1 MTEEKNTP
9 MNESTETPQPPA
21 AARSPWVR
29 RIITVLGAVLLLAGA
44 AGFYYWFEHRGMDH
58 GALDA
63 AGDVYYCPMH
73 PQYTSNKP
81 GNCPICNMT
90 LVKRE
95 GGVTPPATQEATEPA
110 VAGEYYC
117 PMHPQ
122 VTSDK
127 PGLCHICNMKLVQR
141 GSDPA
146 KHTSHATPAPGDA
159 PAAAGAVQIS
169 AQRQQLI
176 GVRTVSVEPR
186 RMSREIRTVGKVAID
201 ETQTAHVHTKF
212 SGYIEHVFVDYVGR
226 VVKKGEPLFTIYSPE
241 LVATQQEYLIA
252 LRARKSLAD
261 SPYTEISGGSAS
273 LVEAARQRLRLWDIS
288 EREIEEL
295 EREGKVKREL
305 TVYSPVGGV
314 VIERAAYHH
323 GRFVNPEMDLYT
335 IVDLSRVWVL
345 GEVYEYDLPYVRP
358 GMTAEVEIPWAGGA
372 RRVRARVDYT
382 YPYMNPETR
391 TAQVRLQLANPDSTL
406 RPEMFVNLRLSVGL
420 GEYLAVP
427 VDAVLDTGAEQFVFV
442 DKGDGYFEPRRV
454 TTGPESEG
462 FVGITAGLRR
472 GERVVTAAN
481 FLIDSESRLKGAFAS
496 LGAPAAAPGHTGH
509 TPPR

>member
-1 MTEEKNTP
+1 MSEEKILPT
-9 MNESTETPQPPA
+9 NETSETPPPPTQ
-21 AARSPWVR
+21 RSPWVR
-29 RIITVLGAVLLLAGA
+29 RIITVLGALLLLGGA
-44 AGFYYWFEHRGMDH
+44 AGFYYWFEHKGMDH
-58 GALDA
+58 GVAE
-63 AGDVYYCPMH
+63 AGEYYCPMH
-73 PQYTSNKP
+73 PQYTSDKP

-95 GGVTPPATQEATEPA
+95 GGSTAP
-110 VAGEYYC
+110 AGEEDHR
-117 PMHPQ
+117 PH
-122 VTSDK
+122 T
-127 PGLCHICNMKLVQR
+127 PG
-141 GSDPA
+141 
-146 KHTSHATPAPGDA
+146 APKTQPEKQSMTQ
-159 PAAAGAVQIS
+159 PAAQPMTPSTGAAGVIQIS

-176 GVRTVSVEPR
+176 GVRTVAVEPR

-212 SGYIEHVFVDYVGR
+212 SGYIEHVYVDYVGR
-226 VVKKGEPLFTIYSPE
+226 AVKQGEPLFTIYSPE
-241 LVATQQEYLIA
+241 LVATQHEYLIA
-252 LRARKSLAD
+252 MRARKSLAD

-288 EREIEEL
+288 EKEIDQL

-305 TVYSPVGGV
+305 TVYSPVSGV

-323 GRFVNPEMDLYT
+323 GRFVNPEMDLYM

-358 GMTAEVEIPWAGGA
+358 GMSAEVEIPWAGGV
-372 RRVRARVDYT
+372 RRLRARVDYT
-382 YPYMNPETR
+382 YPYLNPQTR
-391 TAQVRLQLANPDSTL
+391 TAQVRMQLANPDATL

-427 VDAVLDTGAEQFVFV
+427 VDAVLDTGTEQFVFV

-454 TTGPESEG
+454 TLGPESGG
-462 FVGITAGLRR
+462 FLGITSGLRR

-496 LGAPAAAPGHTGH
+496 MGAPAAAPGHSGH